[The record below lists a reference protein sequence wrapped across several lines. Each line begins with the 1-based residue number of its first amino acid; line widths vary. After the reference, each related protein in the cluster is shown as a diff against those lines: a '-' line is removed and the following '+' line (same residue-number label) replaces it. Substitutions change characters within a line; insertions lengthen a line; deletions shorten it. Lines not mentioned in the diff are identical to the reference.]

1 MKISEALKNAR
12 QGLGLSQKQ
21 FIADIISP
29 AQYSRIENGSQ
40 EINLSALLK
49 ILTLNQINVFDFMDK
64 VLSEYSLDKNDHVL
78 LQNKLSREVSLAYY
92 DQDIT
97 KLKQILKQLKKMY
110 NMQDLKLRT
119 QLVIAYLEDKNQQL
133 DSKIKKEI
141 LNEFLK
147 RDNWTENTITLHLL
161 EQSMLIFDFDQIS
174 LLMNSIFKR
183 YDNIFDQPF
192 LTQDRVSGIC
202 INYLYICYQ
211 SQNKV
216 QATKTISFLKQIPKI
231 PELFIY
237 QIFIKYYEA
246 LFSSEYDKANDA
258 KKVLKDYGFENI
270 VKHLPY

>member
-192 LTQDRVSGIC
+192 LTKLSNLLC
-202 INYLYICYQ
+202 
-211 SQNKV
+211 K
-216 QATKTISFLKQIPKI
+216 
-231 PELFIY
+231 
-237 QIFIKYYEA
+237 
-246 LFSSEYDKANDA
+246 
-258 KKVLKDYGFENI
+258 
-270 VKHLPY
+270 

>member
-12 QGLGLSQKQ
+12 QGLGLSLKQ

-119 QLVIAYLEDKNQQL
+119 QL

-202 INYLYICYQ
+202 VNYLYICYQ
-211 SQNKV
+211 GQNKA
-216 QATKTISFLKQIPKI
+216 QAAKTISFLKQIPKI

-258 KKVLKDYGFENI
+258 KKY
-270 VKHLPY
+270 